1 MEVLQECRA
10 VALAQAMWEL
20 RHRER
25 VNLVLTALANVGV
38 RPVLFK
44 GTALA
49 YGLYSDAASRARGDT
64 DFIIPPGSRAVVH
77 QVLQTNG
84 FEPGVAVSGDHIS
97 YQASYT
103 WAQGDE
109 GEHTLD
115 VHWRINNSELLSRLF
130 TYEELL
136 AHARPLPNLG
146 PHALAAGPVHA
157 LLLACMHRATHK
169 QNPYYV
175 DGVAHYSGD
184 RLIWLYDIH
193 LLLGVLTPAEIDDFV
208 CLARA
213 KGLRAVCLEGI
224 ERAKTSFY
232 TSVPPGLLAILGEP
246 GLVEPPV
253 RYLSGGL
260 WLQKWMDFQALGSG
274 RNRIRYARELL
285 FPPADYMRKKYPNAG
300 LGGLGWS
307 YLRRAA
313 GGLSKSLR
321 GREDEHQ

>member
-1 MEVLQECRA
+1 MEVLQDCRA

-20 RHRER
+20 RHRDR
-25 VNLVLTALANVGV
+25 LNLVLTELANVGV

-49 YGLYSDAASRARGDT
+49 YGQYADAASRSRGDT
-64 DFIIPPGSRAVVH
+64 DFIIPPESRAMVH
-77 QVLQTNG
+77 KVLRSIS

-103 WAQGDE
+103 WAQNEG

-146 PHALAAGPVHA
+146 PHALAAAPVHA

-175 DGVAHYSGD
+175 DGVAYYSGD

-193 LLLGVLTPAEIDDFV
+193 LLLGALTTAEIDDFV
-208 CLARA
+208 RLART

-224 ERAKTSFY
+224 ERAQTSFH
-232 TSVPPGLLAILGEP
+232 TSAPPELLADLGRAWSSGTTRALP
-246 GLVEPPV
+246 QRWAVATKMDG
-253 RYLSGGL
+253 LSGA
-260 WLQKWMDFQALGSG
+260 WQ
-274 RNRIRYARELL
+274 
-285 FPPADYMRKKYPNAG
+285 PAQPY
-300 LGGLGWS
+300 
-307 YLRRAA
+307 
-313 GGLSKSLR
+313 SLCA
-321 GREDEHQ
+321 